1 MQSQCSSKAA
11 SHRADKRGAVTEVA
25 STAAPSLKISTGAP
39 MLLVRL
45 DLALSL
51 SASDLA
57 SFNSQDGA
65 A

>member
-1 MQSQCSSKAA
+1 
-11 SHRADKRGAVTEVA
+11 VA
-25 STAAPSLKISTGAP
+25 STAALSLKISTGAP

-45 DLALSL
+45 DLPLGF